1 MLHCPDARLKH
12 AADHVAF
19 EFSPRSVTVNRVLV
33 QHSLSS
39 PTGGVQKEEVSACDV
54 NTVGT

>member
-1 MLHCPDARLKH
+1 MLPTTWPSNFLQA
-12 AADHVAF
+12 
-19 EFSPRSVTVNRVLV
+19 PVTVNRVLV
-33 QHSLSS
+33 QRSLSS